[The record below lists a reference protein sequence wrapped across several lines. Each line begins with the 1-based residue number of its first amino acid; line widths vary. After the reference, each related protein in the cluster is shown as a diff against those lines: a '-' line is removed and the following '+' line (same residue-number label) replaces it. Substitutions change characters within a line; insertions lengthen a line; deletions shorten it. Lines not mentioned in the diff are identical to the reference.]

1 MFTHSIQ
8 RIREEAFERAD
19 RMMYERKKQLK
30 EMGSKSRDKKLVAN
44 IKVCGFFL
52 FLRCMIYVK
61 IFKKFFVYN
70 KGDRYMR
77 VLIKRSDDRAVV
89 VEIVQFIKFKE
100 DNILG
105 LILPYSSWYET
116 RNYNF
121 YKSTTP
127 VEDRDYNYWCEQLTR
142 NGYLDLT
149 RTDLLFDCFK
159 AK

>member
-1 MFTHSIQ
+1 
-8 RIREEAFERAD
+8 
-19 RMMYERKKQLK
+19 
-30 EMGSKSRDKKLVAN
+30 
-44 IKVCGFFL
+44 
-52 FLRCMIYVK
+52 
-61 IFKKFFVYN
+61 
-70 KGDRYMR
+70 MR
-77 VLIKRSDDRAVV
+77 VCIKRSHDRTVV

-127 VEDRDYNYWCEQLTR
+127 VEDRDYKYWCEQLTR